1 MSTKDES
8 RLARWSRLK
17 RKGGADGAET
27 PERGAAAPKPAL
39 SEAPAPPVVAAA
51 DNDSRPL
58 TPEEEIIVKELDLPP
73 VETLTKGSDF
83 RPFMDKRV
91 PEFLR
96 RQALRKLWTSDPLF
110 SFLDRMNEYDE
121 DYSIAASLAAGATA
135 YRPDKGG
142 YLWRDE
148 PKTEEETVEAGGAEA
163 APAAEAPA
171 VESRQ
176 DAVDVDTGDEEE
188 EAAESL
194 AQRARRLQGHSSD
207 VRAPNFTANP
217 YYQAPGVRE
226 SQPANP
232 WADSGDGVGE
242 AEDDSA

>member
-1 MSTKDES
+1 MTAKDES

-17 RKGGADGAET
+17 RKGGDTEDAA
-27 PERGAAAPKPAL
+27 PARGAAAPKPAV
-39 SEAPAPPVVAAA
+39 SEAPAAPAVAVA
-51 DNDSRPL
+51 DDDSRPL
-58 TPEEEIIVKELDLPP
+58 TPEEQAVVKELNLPP

-121 DYSIAASLAAGATA
+121 DYSIAASLVAGATA

-142 YLWRDE
+142 YLWRDKA
-148 PKTEEETVEAGGAEA
+148 KTEEETAEESGGADA
-163 APAAEAPA
+163 APVAKDPA
-171 VESRQ
+171 VESPE
-176 DAVDVDTGDEEE
+176 DAGDEEE
-188 EAAESL
+188 EAAETL

-207 VRAPNFTANP
+207 VRAPNYTANP

-232 WADSGDGVGE
+232 WADSGDDVGE
-242 AEDDSA
+242 AEDDSV